1 MTQGDSLERRERK
14 SAPRPTEDTPPM
26 QITITGRHVELQ
38 DDLRQYATEKI
49 ERLKKYSPNIIKVRA
64 VLGRNRG
71 AYHAEVILRAEHHRF
86 FGEEMLSD
94 PRASIDSA
102 LDKVERQLRRFK
114 EKVQRKHKHE
124 LEPPPVFEPVID
136 EEGEFEYE
144 EFEPEDEGPRVG

>member
-1 MTQGDSLERRERK
+1 
-14 SAPRPTEDTPPM
+14 M
-26 QITITGRHVELQ
+26 QITFTGRHVELE

-49 ERLKKYSPNIIKVRA
+49 ERLKRYSPNIIKVRA

-124 LEPPPVFEPVID
+124 LEPPPVIEPVFD

-144 EFEPEDEGPRVG
+144 EFEPEEEVPAE